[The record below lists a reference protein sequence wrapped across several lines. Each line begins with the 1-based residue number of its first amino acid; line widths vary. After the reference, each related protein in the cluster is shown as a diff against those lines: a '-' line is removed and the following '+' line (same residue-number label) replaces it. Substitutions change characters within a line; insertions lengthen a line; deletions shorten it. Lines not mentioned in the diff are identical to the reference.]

1 MAEAATVSVEAGP
14 GKGLVVTISG
24 RRWPAWPGAHGGTLI
39 DFRLYGRGECGAEA
53 LGYYPDKLR
62 EAKVPE
68 GLVEAAADSV
78 PPGFVLLG
86 DLRPVEEV

>member
-1 MAEAATVSVEAGP
+1 
-14 GKGLVVTISG
+14 
-24 RRWPAWPGAHGGTLI
+24 
-39 DFRLYGRGECGAEA
+39 
-53 LGYYPDKLR
+53 
-62 EAKVPE
+62 VPE